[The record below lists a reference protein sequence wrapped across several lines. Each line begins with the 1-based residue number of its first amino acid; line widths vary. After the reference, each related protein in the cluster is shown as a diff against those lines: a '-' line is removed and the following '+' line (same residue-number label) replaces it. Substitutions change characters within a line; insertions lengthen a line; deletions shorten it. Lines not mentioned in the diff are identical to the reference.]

1 MREQLTQYVSL
12 LFAGTTD
19 CDDVRQEILQN
30 TLDRYDDLIAQ
41 GKTPEAAYRLAIAG
55 IGDIGEILN
64 GGGSQNPY
72 GSAEPYRPEDPLG
85 EGDSYVKKIL
95 RTVAIALFI
104 LCPVPL
110 LVLEEMGMDVLGIC
124 GMLTFVAAGVVL
136 MILGKKSQAE
146 IRQSH
151 EARREAHF
159 SPSGELR
166 KSVKNLVS
174 AVGLALYFII
184 SFATGAWYITW
195 VIFLLIP
202 AIQGLAVACLDLL
215 GGK

>member
-12 LFAGTTD
+12 LFAGTKD

-41 GKTPEAAYRLAIAG
+41 GKSPEAAYRLAIAG
-55 IGDIGEILN
+55 IGDIQEILN
-64 GGGSQNPY
+64 GGTSQDTF
-72 GSAEPYRPEDPLG
+72 GGAEPYRPEDPLG
-85 EGDSYVKKIL
+85 DGDNYIKKIL

-104 LCPVPL
+104 LCPVPVMIL
-110 LVLEEMGMDVLGIC
+110 SELGMAVLGVC
-124 GMLTFVAAGVVL
+124 GTLTFVAAGTVL
-136 MILGKKSQAE
+136 IILGKKSPA
-146 IRQSH
+146 
-151 EARREAHF
+151 EARHQAQQETHF

-166 KSVKNLVS
+166 KSVKNLIS
-174 AVGLALYFII
+174 AIGLALYFII

-202 AIQGLAVACLDLL
+202 AIQGLAVACLDLM

>member
-1 MREQLTQYVSL
+1 MREQLSQYVSL

-64 GGGSQNPY
+64 GGTSPY
-72 GSAEPYRPEDPLG
+72 TAADSEPYRPEDPLG

-95 RTVAIALFI
+95 RTIAIALFI
-104 LCPVPL
+104 LCPVPVMIL
-110 LVLEEMGMDVLGIC
+110 SELNMAVLGAC
-124 GMLTFVAAGVVL
+124 GTLTFVAAGTVL
-136 MILGKKSQAE
+136 IILGKKSPADTHQTRRE
-146 IRQSH
+146 TH
-151 EARREAHF
+151 EARFAPH
-159 SPSGELR
+159 GELR

-174 AVGLALYFII
+174 AIGLALYFII

>member
-1 MREQLTQYVSL
+1 MREQLSQYVSL

-41 GKTPEAAYRLAIAG
+41 GKPPEAAYRLAIAG

-64 GGGSQNPY
+64 GGTSPY
-72 GSAEPYRPEDPLG
+72 TATDSEPYRPEDPLG

-95 RTVAIALFI
+95 RTIAIALFI
-104 LCPVPL
+104 LCPVPVMIL
-110 LVLEEMGMDVLGIC
+110 SDLNMPILGVC
-124 GMLTFVAAGVVL
+124 GLLTFVAAGVVL
-136 MILGKKSQAE
+136 MILGKKSPAD

-151 EARREAHF
+151 ETRREAHF

-166 KSVKNLVS
+166 KSVKNLIT
-174 AVGLALYFII
+174 AIGLALYFII

>member
-55 IGDIGEILN
+55 IGDIGEIL
-64 GGGSQNPY
+64 GGGASQNTY
-72 GSAEPYRPEDPLG
+72 GSGEPYRPEDPLG

-95 RTVAIALFI
+95 RTVAVALFI
-104 LCPVPL
+104 LCPVPI
-110 LVLEEMGMDVLGIC
+110 LVLCEMGMDALGIC
-124 GMLTFVAAGVVL
+124 GTLTFVAAGTVL
-136 MILGKKSQAE
+136 MILGKKSPVESRQTHQA
-146 IRQSH
+146 Q
-151 EARREAHF
+151 REKHF
-159 SPSGELR
+159 SPTGELH

-174 AVGLALYFII
+174 AIGLALYFII

>member
-41 GKTPEAAYRLAIAG
+41 GKSPEAAYRLAISG

-64 GGGSQNPY
+64 GGASPY
-72 GSAEPYRPEDPLG
+72 TSTSAESYRPEDPLG
-85 EGDSYVKKIL
+85 EGDSYIKKIL
-95 RTVAIALFI
+95 RTIAIALFI
-104 LCPVPL
+104 LCPVPI
-110 LVLEEMGMDVLGIC
+110 LVLSELNMDVLGIC
-124 GMLTFVAAGVVL
+124 GTLTFVAAATVL
-136 MILGKKSQAE
+136 IILGKKSEADPRRSQRKA
-146 IRQSH
+146 RQT
-151 EARREAHF
+151 HF
-159 SPSGELR
+159 TPGGELR
-166 KSVKNLVS
+166 KSVKNLIS
-174 AVGLALYFII
+174 AICLALYFII
-184 SFATGAWYITW
+184 SFVTGAWYITW

-202 AIQGLAVACLDLL
+202 AIQGLAVACLDLW

>member
-1 MREQLTQYVSL
+1 MREKLAQYVSL

-55 IGDIGEILN
+55 IGDIQEILN
-64 GGGSQNPY
+64 GGYSP
-72 GSAEPYRPEDPLG
+72 SASGEPYRPEDPLG

-95 RTVAIALFI
+95 RSVAIALFI
-104 LCPVPL
+104 LCPVPV
-110 LVLEEMGMDVLGIC
+110 LVLTECNLPILGVC
-124 GMLTFVAAGVVL
+124 GTLTFVAAATVL
-136 MILGKKSQAE
+136 IILGKKSKTE
-146 IRQSH
+146 PHR
-151 EARREAHF
+151 EARQEYTQTTPTA
-159 SPSGELR
+159 ELR
-166 KSVKNLVS
+166 KSIKNLIS

-184 SFATGAWYITW
+184 SFASGAWYITW

-202 AIQGLAVACLDLL
+202 AIQGLAVACLDLF